1 MVFGKERLE
10 SVHDDTT
17 QLSGNKEFVD
27 LGVIEKGHSTQTF
40 QTETHSQ
47 EEKDNSSHCIK

>member
-1 MVFGKERLE
+1 MVFGKGRLE